1 VPIGILWLDEA
12 VASAGLPELA
22 DAEAALM
29 IHNRIACGSL
39 TMEGFR
45 RLPIL
50 YRRVGRRRVYE
61 VAHVVADA
69 KKRVLDVVPRPPAP
83 RTPVKTP
90 RASFTGVN
98 NADVERA
105 GLAHKPPVPIQSPS
119 IAPPKR
125 EAVGQRQLSE
135 EETV

>member
-1 VPIGILWLDEA
+1 MPTGILWLDEA
-12 VASAGLPELA
+12 VASAGLPKLA
-22 DAEAALM
+22 DAEASLM
-29 IHNRIACGSL
+29 IHNQISRGSL

-69 KKRVLDVVPRPPAP
+69 KQKVLDVIPRLPAP
-83 RTPVKTP
+83 RAPIKSP

-98 NADVERA
+98 ITNVEGAVRA
-105 GLAHKPPVPIQSPS
+105 SPAERQHHLATRPEQETEP
-119 IAPPKR
+119 
-125 EAVGQRQLSE
+125 QLE
-135 EETV
+135 P